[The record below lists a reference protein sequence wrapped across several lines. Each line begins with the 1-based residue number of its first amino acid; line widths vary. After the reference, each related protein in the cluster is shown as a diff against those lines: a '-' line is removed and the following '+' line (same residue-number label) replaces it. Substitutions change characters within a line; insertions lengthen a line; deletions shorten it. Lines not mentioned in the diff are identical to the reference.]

1 MLYRRGVC
9 YQPSQNSSYIES
21 LLQDQETKCPTK
33 DTETNK
39 HRELGKVRRQSNM
52 FQIKEQDKISE
63 KELNKQEISNL
74 PNKVSR

>member
-1 MLYRRGVC
+1 
-9 YQPSQNSSYIES
+9 
-21 LLQDQETKCPTK
+21 
-33 DTETNK
+33 
-39 HRELGKVRRQSNM
+39 M